1 MELWGL
7 FVAASVPVL
16 KVLLVTGVGS
26 FLATS
31 RVNILVEDARKH
43 LNLVTFFVFNPTLV
57 YSNLSRTITFKL
69 MVSLWFMPI
78 NILLT
83 FILGSLL
90 GWAVIQITRAPSGL
104 RSLIF
109 GCCSAGNLGYMLII
123 IIPAICKE
131 KHSPFGN
138 PEVCNKLGLAYSSL
152 SMALG
157 AMFMWLYVYNVM
169 RISLS
174 KKTTEDDEING
185 IPEVTPQPEAL
196 REQISTMVISSVSSV
211 HVEDQCTLP
220 TTTKTEE
227 LKETLKVSGSVKL
240 ITFLK
245 KMSGKANLKK
255 LLAPS
260 TIGAI
265 IGFIVG
271 VIPPFRRALIGEGAS
286 LRVIQ
291 DSATLLGD
299 GAIPTVILIMGGNLL
314 KGFRGSEI
322 RVPIIIGIIVAR
334 YIALPLLGIA
344 IVKGAIRF
352 GLVHSDPLYNF
363 ILLLQF
369 AVPPAMNISTMAQL
383 FGTGESEC
391 SVILLWAYGLASVSL
406 TLWSTFFMW
415 LVS

>member
-1 MELWGL
+1 MELWRL

-16 KVLLVTGVGS
+16 KVLLLTAVGS

-31 RVNILVEDARKH
+31 RVNILVKDARKH

-57 YSNLSRTITFKL
+57 YSSLSSTITFKL

-83 FILGSLL
+83 FLLGSLL
-90 GWAVIQITRAPSGL
+90 GWAVIQITRAPSSL

-157 AMFMWLYVYNVM
+157 VIFMWMYVYNIM
-169 RISLS
+169 RMSLS

-196 REQISTMVISSVSSV
+196 REQTSTM
-211 HVEDQCTLP
+211 
-220 TTTKTEE
+220 
-227 LKETLKVSGSVKL
+227 VSGSVKL

-271 VIPPFRRALIGEGAS
+271 VIPPFRRALTGEGAP

-291 DSATLLGD
+291 DSAVLLGN
-299 GAIPTVILIMGGNLL
+299 GAIPTVILVMGGNLL
-314 KGFRGSEI
+314 RGFRGSEI
-322 RVPIIIGIIVAR
+322 RVPIIIGIIVVR

-344 IVKGAIRF
+344 VVKGAIRF
-352 GLVHSDPLYNF
+352 GLVHKDPLYNF

-369 AVPPAMNISTMAQL
+369 AVPPALNISTMAQL
-383 FGTGESEC
+383 FGAGESEC
-391 SVILLWAYGLASVSL
+391 SVIFLWAYGLASVSL